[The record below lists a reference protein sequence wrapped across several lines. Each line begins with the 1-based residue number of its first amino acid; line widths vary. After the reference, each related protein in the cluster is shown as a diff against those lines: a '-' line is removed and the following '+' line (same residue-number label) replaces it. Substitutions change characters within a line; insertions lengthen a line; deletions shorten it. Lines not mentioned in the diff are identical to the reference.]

1 VVWHQAVSENA
12 DAGLTAVFSEQIEV
26 DTPVSF
32 GLVGCGRRLGSRFR
46 VGSRVGEIRAGRA
59 GLSVAYFA
67 VVVWWEN
74 FFQRFCGR
82 GRSVCPTPFFNVFA
96 GEADQSVPH
105 PSSIAQEK
113 NRFCHKWPLRTRLA
127 FEYCEYLPCVRRRQT
142 AREFSSS
149 GTAIRC
155 M

>member
-1 VVWHQAVSENA
+1 VYVVWHQAVSENA

-82 GRSVCPTPFFNVFA
+82 GRSVCPTPCPTPQPTTA
-96 GEADQSVPH
+96 SVYA
-105 PSSIAQEK
+105 STLTS
-113 NRFCHKWPLRTRLA
+113 RWPLQDSRSEWSRFSFHVGCFHRLQHAGLSRRSADRTPSFPQL
-127 FEYCEYLPCVRRRQT
+127 L
-142 AREFSSS
+142 
-149 GTAIRC
+149 
-155 M
+155 